1 MALYLGSQKCGGVN
15 VKTQTRLQSKTITP
29 STSTKTYLPDSG
41 YDGFSSVTVN
51 AASGGGSS
59 GASGATFSGTISSQ
73 YTTFTIYYFNGSNTI
88 TEELTT
94 NTLSVTASQNSFI
107 AVYSYWGNIDTNK
120 LTNVEEIVTTYSCES
135 CSAAITLFKVTG
147 NNFKIDLY

>member
-1 MALYLGSQKCGGVN
+1 MPLYLGSQKCGGVN

-51 AASGGGSS
+51 AASGGS
-59 GASGATFSGTISSQ
+59 GGATWTGTISTDN
-73 YTTFTIYYFNGSNTI
+73 TTFTVYYSNGSTVLG
-88 TEELTT
+88 EELTSS
-94 NTLSVTASQNSFI
+94 LSITTPQNSLI
-107 AVYSYWGNIDTNK
+107 AVYSYWGEIVAGT
-120 LTNVEEIVTTYSCES
+120 LTNAEEIVTTYECES

-147 NNFKIDLY
+147 NNFKIQLA

>member
-59 GASGATFSGTISSQ
+59 GGSGATCSGTISSQ
-73 YTTFTIYYFNGSNTI
+73 YTTFTIYYFNGSDLI
-88 TEELTT
+88 TKELTS
-94 NTLSVTASQNSFI
+94 NALSAAVPQNSI
-107 AVYSYWGNIDTNK
+107 VAVYSYWGEILALE
-120 LTNVEEIVTTYSCES
+120 LTNAEEIVTTYDCDS
-135 CSAAITLFKVTG
+135 CSAAISLFKVTG
-147 NNFKIDLY
+147 NNFKIGLN